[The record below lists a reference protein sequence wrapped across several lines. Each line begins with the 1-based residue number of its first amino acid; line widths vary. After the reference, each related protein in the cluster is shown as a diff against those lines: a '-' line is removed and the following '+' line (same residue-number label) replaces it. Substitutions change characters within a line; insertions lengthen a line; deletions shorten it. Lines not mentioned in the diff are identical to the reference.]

1 MTGLLGLGLG
11 LGACVAPLAP
21 PPPVD
26 TRPLAVG
33 ETRPVDL
40 RMLRLEV
47 EGYEQSVGLEVLEA
61 LPRESLEEIW
71 LLDLPLQG
79 LVVNSLGALAD
90 LPVDQ
95 ALELPVAAQNMR
107 DLMRMTPDDAEL
119 EGTRL
124 EELLSLSAALGIPPA
139 RPLSELLQVETTE
152 RVLPLDLAADAL
164 VEGLVG
170 SHPASRTRLGP
181 IDAAHPDG
189 VYAVAPNSMPIT
201 LYDVVTRFEGL
212 VDRFGPAETEWGTHP
227 GFIEEAHGFTIVE
240 DRFSIVVKVDAN
252 ALPFD
257 AVDLTSA
264 TDASVNSTGSQIAK
278 LFDLDDPEWLRI
290 EGLVP
295 EPRIAELTVSIV
307 ESDAFHPAG
316 DSRDPAPR
324 GNGTAWDLPPW
335 DIERMV
341 SVLAFEAVGRLEPV
355 ALGYTLA
362 TGTEVFEAVLD
373 ETGWLVFT
381 TFADLGAPP
390 APAYLWDL
398 EAELAQVRL
407 HDGGLAEGE
416 ADVAFT
422 LRDVAVGIDSAATL
436 AEIRKNMA
444 ANPASL
450 RDLASAITENSYGAA
465 DFYYVRP
472 EASDEAPQDW
482 LFFLAPGD
490 LPRRADGLGRT
501 YDYAHPGFF
510 ADPELAERV
519 STTSDV
525 DGDTVHEK
533 VAIETGDVLYV
544 EDDDGAVF
552 RLAIGDKPSLHH
564 VAMDVTRV
572 R

>member
-1 MTGLLGLGLG
+1 MIAGLGLV
-11 LGACVAPLAP
+11 ACVAPLQP
-21 PPPVD
+21 SPPVD
-26 TRPLAVG
+26 PSPLAVG
-33 ETRPVDL
+33 ETRPVEL

-47 EGYEQSVGLEVLEA
+47 EGYEQSVGIEVLER
-61 LPRESLEEIW
+61 LPREALEEVW
-71 LLDLPLQG
+71 LLDLPLHG

-95 ALELPVAAQNMR
+95 AQELSVAAQNMR
-107 DLMRMTPDDAEL
+107 ALMRMTPDNAEL

-152 RVLPLDLAADAL
+152 RILPLDAAADAL

-181 IDAAHPDG
+181 VDAAHPDG
-189 VYAVAPNSMPIT
+189 IYPVAPDSMPIT

-227 GFIEEAHGFTIVE
+227 GFIEEAHGFTIIE
-240 DRFSIVVKVDAN
+240 DRFSMIVKVDAN
-252 ALPFD
+252 ALPYD
-257 AVDLTSA
+257 AADLTSA
-264 TDASVNSTGSQIAK
+264 TNASVNSTGSQIAG
-278 LFDLDDPEWLRI
+278 LFDVDDPEWLRI

-295 EPRIAELTVSIV
+295 EPRIAELTVSIL

-316 DSRDPAPR
+316 DSRDPGPR
-324 GNGTAWDLPPW
+324 GNGSAWDLPPW

-341 SVLAFEAVGRLEPV
+341 SSLAFEASRTLEPV
-355 ALGYTLA
+355 ELQYALA

-373 ETGWLVFT
+373 ASGWLVFT

-390 APAYLWDL
+390 EPAYLWDL
-398 EAELAQVRL
+398 ESELAQVRL
-407 HDGGLAEGE
+407 HDGGLAEGD

-422 LRDVAVGIDSAATL
+422 LRDVAVGIDSATTL
-436 AEIRKNMA
+436 SEIRKNMA
-444 ANPASL
+444 ANPVAL
-450 RDLASAITENSYGAA
+450 RELAQAITENSYGAA
-465 DFYYVRP
+465 DFYYYRP
-472 EASDEAPQDW
+472 EPGDEEPSDW

-490 LPRRADGLGRT
+490 LPRRADGLGRP
-501 YDYAHPGFF
+501 YAYAHPGFF

-519 STTSDV
+519 SDTTDV
-525 DGDTVHEK
+525 DGDTSHEK
-533 VAIETGDVLYV
+533 VPVESGDVLYV
-544 EDDDGAVF
+544 EDDAGAVY